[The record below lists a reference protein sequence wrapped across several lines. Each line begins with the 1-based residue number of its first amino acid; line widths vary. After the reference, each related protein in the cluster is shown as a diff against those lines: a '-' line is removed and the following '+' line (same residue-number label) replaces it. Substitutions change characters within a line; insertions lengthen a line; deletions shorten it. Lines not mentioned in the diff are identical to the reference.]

1 MQYLSFKIPNIHNKK
16 TTSFGRFN
24 YISTLKIY
32 PQLDYLYSRSIFS
45 VMAPD
50 GNNGR
55 NGNLW
60 WHREIFM
67 TYRQTLQQNK
77 KKPHWERSK
86 VPSSGKINDQE
97 DIIADRIFQR
107 RVGWYGHTVYLI
119 HAAKY
124 VWIPFVNAS
133 QQRRSLTFWL
143 HLQLNH
149 KKYYINI
156 NLEQITRTSA
166 SCDFEISTRVFA
178 AGWTTSK
185 RLIIVA
191 PSLEIVAFPTQRSR
205 RK

>member
-1 MQYLSFKIPNIHNKK
+1 
-16 TTSFGRFN
+16 
-24 YISTLKIY
+24 
-32 PQLDYLYSRSIFS
+32 
-45 VMAPD
+45 MAPD

-55 NGNLW
+55 KWQPLVVQRN
-60 WHREIFM
+60 IYDISPD
-67 TYRQTLQQNK
+67 TQQNK

-97 DIIADRIFQR
+97 DMIADRIFQR

-156 NLEQITRTSA
+156 TLEQITHTSA

-191 PSLEIVAFPTQRSR
+191 PSLEIVAFPTQRSK